1 MARNHDSKWRT
12 YFDQLIEVEESS
24 KKQKKLQ
31 KWCKSQRKQ
40 YRRLVKT
47 GRSKKLNRYQVLALQ
62 KIGFKWTTEQGK
74 EATMSSII
82 SQKAS
87 KKWNKRFRE
96 FEQYKQNNRNNNTPP
111 PSAKLCKWIVS
122 QRKNYRKLLKHN
134 VSKHLSWYQV
144 DVLTKSRFPWIAW
157 ENNRISF
164 YEKQKSIH
172 SEEK

>member
-1 MARNHDSKWRT
+1 MTEEREKQLNEIGFQWKVEALARDHDSKWCN

-47 GRSKKLNRYQVLALQ
+47 GKSKKLNRYQVLALQ

-74 EATMSSII
+74 ETTAMMPSVV
-82 SQKAS
+82 SQKAN

-96 FEQYKQNNRNNNTPP
+96 FEQYKQNNRNSTP
-111 PSAKLCKWIVS
+111 PSAKLPK
-122 QRKNYRKLLKHN
+122 
-134 VSKHLSWYQV
+134 
-144 DVLTKSRFPWIAW
+144 
-157 ENNRISF
+157 
-164 YEKQKSIH
+164 
-172 SEEK
+172 